1 MTPDYYRQDR
11 KDNMK
16 TKKIDIF
23 KLYKYEVL
31 ATIVDPL
38 GNSSEVLITKQTSEQ
53 TAKAQDYLSTLIET
67 HISAIK
73 LVQSETITKIY
84 QSLLKEDVIKAILR
98 LEESDVKDIMDLA
111 PTDSEEDALL
121 KWKDA
126 RTEKLMAEED
136 SVIINYIV
144 NLSVEYKAKLLA
156 YRDYIR
162 FLLAQTCLDPVTRKL
177 IFSSNSEDS
186 NYIGNVSQE
195 VIDALSIKRRDILAA
210 ETKGDIRRIAKN
222 GNFT

>member
-1 MTPDYYRQDR
+1 
-11 KDNMK
+11 MK

-98 LEESDVKDIMDLA
+98 LEESDVKDIIDLA